1 MQRVVSLARAARIAA
16 CAAALATAHAGAQTP
31 PATAPTAAPPQ
42 SAVAAP
48 ARTGWFD
55 WSAATSWWPWRTDTT
70 MPPWVG
76 VTAPHYGDSLFYFFQ
91 GRYFT
96 SVTRLMTAQ
105 SFERMAPHDDE
116 GEVLRGGLFLSYGMH
131 REAGA
136 VFESLIAR
144 GAKPPVRD
152 RAWFYLAKI
161 RYQRG
166 LYAEAEEALGRIEK
180 PLPGDLQEDR
190 VLLAANVL
198 LARGKPAEAVA
209 VLESVKPSA
218 SSIYV
223 RYNLGVALVRNGDV
237 ARGAPLLDAVGRM
250 PASTDEFRSLRDR
263 ANVALGFAALQDGRP
278 QQARAYLE
286 RVRLAGMYSNKA
298 LLGFGWAQAAQGQ
311 MKSALVPWSELA
323 GRAPADAA
331 VLEAKLAVP
340 YALTDLGASAQ
351 ALALYQQAITAFD
364 RENAEIDSAVASI
377 RGGRLL
383 DALIAANPGE
393 EMGWFWSIR
402 ALPDGADVTIGP
414 HLAQLMATHPF
425 QEGFKNYRD
434 LRFLEGNLTAWRD
447 ALTVLRDMLAHR
459 RQAYA
464 ERLPQVRAREQ
475 ALDVTGFGAQIEAL
489 AAELDRVERERD
501 AAAFADARERELA
514 ARLARVRETLAAVGD
529 DPSFDA
535 ARERTRLAAG
545 ALLWQQER
553 EFSARLWNAKKAMR
567 DLQSN
572 LAEARARD
580 AALAAAERDEPA
592 RLDAFEKRIDAL
604 AARLDAMLPTVAALA
619 REQQVA
625 VQEMAVADLLRQ
637 KERLAEY
644 GTQARFAVAQIVDRA
659 SLAPEG
665 KRAPAQ

>member
-1 MQRVVSLARAARIAA
+1 MHRVSLARATRRA
-16 CAAALATAHAGAQTP
+16 AAALTLALALPLHAQAPAASTV
-31 PATAPTAAPPQ
+31 ATAPEP
-42 SAVAAP
+42 S
-48 ARTGWFD
+48 RWFD

-76 VTAPHYGDSLFYFFQ
+76 VTSPHYGDSLFYFFQ

-116 GEVLRGGLFLSYGMH
+116 AEILRGGLFLSYGMH
-131 REAGA
+131 REAGE
-136 VFESLIAR
+136 VFARLIDR

-166 LYAEAEEALGRIEK
+166 LYAEAEQALGRIDK

-198 LARGKPAEAVA
+198 MALGKPEQAVA
-209 VLESVKPSA
+209 VLEGVKPSA
-218 SSIYV
+218 ASSYV

-278 QQARAYLE
+278 QQARGYLE
-286 RVRLAGMYSNKA
+286 RVRLAGIYSNKA
-298 LLGFGWAQAAQGQ
+298 LLGFGWASAAQGQ
-311 MKSALVPWSELA
+311 MKSALVPWTELA
-323 GRAPADAA
+323 TRAPADAA

-340 YALTDLGASAQ
+340 YALTDLGASSQ

-364 RENAEIDSAVASI
+364 RENVEIDAAVASI
-377 RGGRLL
+377 RSGRLL
-383 DALIAANPGE
+383 DALIAANPGD

-402 ALPDGADVTIGP
+402 TLPDAGELAMSP

-434 LRFLEGNLTAWRD
+434 LRFLEGNLTAWRQS
-447 ALTVLRDMLAHR
+447 LTVLRDMLANR

-464 ERLPQVRAREQ
+464 ERLPQVRNREQ
-475 ALDVTGFGAQIEAL
+475 ALDVAGFGAQVEAL
-489 AAELDRVERERD
+489 SAELDRVERERD

-529 DPSFDA
+529 DPAFDA

-553 EFSARLWNAKKAMR
+553 EFSARLWNAKKALR
-567 DLQSN
+567 EVQAN
-572 LAEARARD
+572 AAEVRVRD

-592 RLDAFEKRIDAL
+592 RLDAFDKRIDAL
-604 AARLDAMLPTVAALA
+604 AARVDAMLPTVTALA
-619 REQQVA
+619 QEQQAA

-659 SLAPEG
+659 SLAPESI
-665 KRAPAQ
+665 RAPAR